1 MSELTLVFYI
11 VSITINFLLGFF
23 VFLRNVKE
31 KINSTFFLLVLS
43 VIGWQISLLFFY
55 IIESPAIILW
65 IGRFNFAIV
74 LIMLFYL
81 LKFSLI
87 FPNESIKISK
97 KLFSTISLWLT
108 LFFLLTLFTSLV
120 DKMEIVTGLAQRET
134 VYGPL
139 YILYIFHYIIFAAI
153 GIYLI
158 SKKLKLITDKL
169 EKYQLI
175 YFIGGISTSLVLGF
189 LSNILLPLLGIQQ
202 TAYFGPLATIIFSG
216 ITTYAILKHHLFDIK
231 VLATEFFVGIL
242 GIILLAEVILSSSV
256 LKIVSLSSFILF
268 LLFGYFLI
276 KSVVNEVDYRKKLE
290 SAYEELKVLDHAK
303 SEFVS
308 IASHQLRTP
317 LTAIKGYI
325 SMILEGS
332 YGSLQEKTKESLT
345 KVYQANER
353 LIKLVND
360 LLDLSRLESGKIEI
374 QKKKTSLDVMVTNV
388 VEMLKIQAQN
398 KNLYL
403 KMKKPR
409 ELIPQLDID
418 EQKISQA
425 VLNII
430 DNAIRYTENGGIV
443 IEVSLEKEEKKIVI
457 EIKDTGLGMD
467 KKDIQDLFESFSRGK
482 VATKHWTEG
491 AGLGLYIAKKF
502 VEMHNGKIWAESDGI
517 DKGSSFFIE
526 LPIN

>member
-1 MSELTLVFYI
+1 
-11 VSITINFLLGFF
+11 
-23 VFLRNVKE
+23 
-31 KINSTFFLLVLS
+31 
-43 VIGWQISLLFFY
+43 
-55 IIESPAIILW
+55 
-65 IGRFNFAIV
+65 
-74 LIMLFYL
+74 
-81 LKFSLI
+81 
-87 FPNESIKISK
+87 
-97 KLFSTISLWLT
+97 
-108 LFFLLTLFTSLV
+108 
-120 DKMEIVTGLAQRET
+120 
-134 VYGPL
+134 
-139 YILYIFHYIIFAAI
+139 
-153 GIYLI
+153 
-158 SKKLKLITDKL
+158 
-169 EKYQLI
+169 
-175 YFIGGISTSLVLGF
+175 
-189 LSNILLPLLGIQQ
+189 
-202 TAYFGPLATIIFSG
+202 
-216 ITTYAILKHHLFDIK
+216 
-231 VLATEFFVGIL
+231 
-242 GIILLAEVILSSSV
+242 
-256 LKIVSLSSFILF
+256 
-268 LLFGYFLI
+268 FLI